1 MSSITVGDLQR
12 ILEDVPE
19 EYEVVMETTTN
30 YDVKAGTSYAYING
44 IREEKSARSIFLMN

>member
-1 MSSITVGDLQR
+1 MSSITVGDLRR
-12 ILEDVPE
+12 ILEDAPE

-44 IREEKSARSIFLMN
+44 IREDNSTRSIYLMN